1 VKEIVL
7 GQIGGVQLS
16 EFKIRHG
23 STADINFLW
32 EMLYQ
37 AIYVPEGHTPP
48 SKDIINEPH
57 IKQIL
62 EGWGRSGDLS
72 FIAMDISNQP
82 VGAVW
87 IRLFSEDNKTFGY
100 VDQET
105 PILGIALH
113 PHARGKGIGTL
124 LMEAVLKEA
133 KELGYK
139 KMSLSVDPNNPAL
152 RLYERFGFKKIGVD
166 GTSWDMVT
174 EIV

>member
-1 VKEIVL
+1 VTK
-7 GQIGGVQLS
+7 
-16 EFKIRHG
+16 FNIRHAI
-23 STADINFLW
+23 SEDINFLW

-37 AIYVPEGHTPP
+37 AIYVPEGQTPP
-48 SKDIINEPH
+48 PKEIMNEPH

-72 FIAMDISNQP
+72 LIAIDTSNEP

-87 IRLFSEDNKTFGY
+87 IRLFNDDNKTFGY
-100 VDQET
+100 VDNET

-113 PHARGKGIGTL
+113 PHVRGKGIGTL
-124 LMEAVLKEA
+124 LMEEVLKEA

-152 RLYERFGFKKIGVD
+152 RLYERYGFKKIGVD
-166 GTSWDMVT
+166 GTSWDMLTQLV
-174 EIV
+174 